1 MVAQKRVPKANYV
14 HEEKKMSVEPV
25 DTAPEPRTKRCSPRF
40 RPGDRFGG
48 QGSDTCC
55 QAVDHLICDRSL
67 SPTPAVHC
75 VINRVI

>member
-14 HEEKKMSVEPV
+14 HKEKKMSVEPV
-25 DTAPEPRTKRCSPRF
+25 DTAPEPRTKRCSPR
-40 RPGDRFGG
+40 